1 MGLELAL
8 LLFLQE
14 ASYSVKIKN
23 LKTVEILMFLSTQ
36 SPCIRKGLC
45 FATLIGSER
54 CCLNFLWSVK
64 TGQVSW
70 FLLPQHP
77 EALVSQQSAIRIR

>member
-1 MGLELAL
+1 
-8 LLFLQE
+8 
-14 ASYSVKIKN
+14 
-23 LKTVEILMFLSTQ
+23 MFLATQ
-36 SPCIRKGLC
+36 SPWIRKSLC
-45 FATLIGSER
+45 FGTLIGSER

-77 EALVSQQSAIRIR
+77 QALVSQQSAIRIR